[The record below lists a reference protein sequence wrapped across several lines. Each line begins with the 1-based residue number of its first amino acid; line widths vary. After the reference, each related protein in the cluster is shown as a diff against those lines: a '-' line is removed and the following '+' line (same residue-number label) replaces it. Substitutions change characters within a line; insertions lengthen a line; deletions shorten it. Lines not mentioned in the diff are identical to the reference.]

1 LSLPKVE
8 HVGIS
13 SVRHYKDKRS
23 SLFRRSISDET
34 EQSYDVETSFEGDV
48 GGPGSLERPV
58 VNVIKHFFFIT
69 INEAK

>member
-1 LSLPKVE
+1 MEQVW
-8 HVGIS
+8 IS
-13 SVRHYKDKRS
+13 SVKLFKDKRS
-23 SLFRRSISDET
+23 SLFRYSISDET

>member
-1 LSLPKVE
+1 ME
-8 HVGIS
+8 HVRIN
-13 SVRHYKDKRS
+13 SVKLFKDKRS
-23 SLFRRSISDET
+23 SLFRRSISDKT
-34 EQSYDVETSFEGDV
+34 EQSYDDETSFGGDV